1 MFSPLAG
8 KLILDPALDRAEK
21 YLMQQKQ
28 KQHRAKQNK
37 HDVRNGHTS
46 TGLAMNN
53 SKEKK
58 KHENVLLKHKKANVN
73 QASRP
78 S

>member
-1 MFSPLAG
+1 MFSPLAS
-8 KLILDPALDRAEK
+8 KLILDPAYNRAEK
-21 YLMQQKQ
+21 DLMQQKR
-28 KQHRAKQNK
+28 KQHRAQQNK

-58 KHENVLLKHKKANVN
+58 NMKKFC
-73 QASRP
+73 
-78 S
+78 

>member
-8 KLILDPALDRAEK
+8 KLILDPAYNRTEK
-21 YLMQQKQ
+21 DLMQQKR
-28 KQHRAKQNK
+28 KQHRAQQNQ
-37 HDVRNGHTS
+37 HTS

-58 KHENVLLKHKKANVN
+58 KT
-73 QASRP
+73 
-78 S
+78 